1 MLHLSTMT
9 HPSPPSLPPVRSL
22 SRVRPPSV
30 PALFLLVALLVPCGG
45 MCAQDTSDVK
55 PVNLAIVSGIT
66 LGTVIPVHIYQQTA
80 WWQGPRAPFR
90 FENDWVYAL
99 NVDKLGH
106 MYAGYLLSRVFGY
119 SLEWSG
125 FSEHTS
131 TFYGSVLGLS
141 YQMYVEVEDGFH
153 RVYGFSPGDAFF
165 NMIGATIP
173 LAQWTFPVLR
183 NFSLKYS
190 YWPSAGYTDALK
202 AGQGKAFL
210 DDYQGTTVWLAMD
223 PHFLM
228 GSRLSDELPSWLGLA
243 LGVGARDLNESGG
256 GRRQA
261 TISLDYNFSRIQTGS
276 SFLHSLL
283 TVVDFFH
290 LPAPGIRLDGKR
302 VVFGVFYP

>member
-1 MLHLSTMT
+1 
-9 HPSPPSLPPVRSL
+9 V
-22 SRVRPPSV
+22 
-30 PALFLLVALLVPCGG
+30 
-45 MCAQDTSDVK
+45 CAQDTSEVK
-55 PVNLAIVSGIT
+55 PVRLAIVSGLT
-66 LGTVIPVHIYQQTA
+66 LGTVIPVHIYQQNA

-106 MYAGYLLSRVFGY
+106 MYAGYLLSRVFRY

-165 NMIGATIP
+165 NMIGAAIP

-183 NFSLKYS
+183 NFTLKYS
-190 YWPSAGYTDALK
+190 YWPSTGYENELK

-228 GSRLSDELPSWLGLA
+228 GNRLSDAVPPWLGLA
-243 LGVGARDLNESGG
+243 FGVGARDLNESGG

-261 TISLDYNFSRIQTGS
+261 TISLDYNFSRIETES
-276 SFLHSLL
+276 RFLHAVL

-290 LPAPGIRLDGKR
+290 LPAPGIRLDGNR
-302 VVFGVFYP
+302 VVFGIFYP

>member
-1 MLHLSTMT
+1 MT
-9 HPSPPSLPPVRSL
+9 ISFPPAR
-22 SRVRPPSV
+22 
-30 PALFLLVALLVPCGG
+30 AALLLLLLLFRQGG
-45 MCAQDTSDVK
+45 DVRAQDTSDVK
-55 PVNLAIVSGIT
+55 PVRLTIVSAVT
-66 LGTVIPVHIYQQTA
+66 LGTVIPVHIYQQNA

-106 MYAGYLLSRVFGY
+106 MYAGYLLSRMFKY

-165 NMIGATIP
+165 NIMGATIP

-183 NFSLKYS
+183 NFTLKYS
-190 YWPSAGYTDALK
+190 YWPSTGYRDELK
-202 AGQGKAFL
+202 AGQAKAFL
-210 DDYQGTTVWLAMD
+210 DDYQGTTVWLAVD
-223 PHFLM
+223 PHFMM
-228 GSRLSDELPSWLGLA
+228 GEKLSSAVPPWLGLA
-243 LGVGARDLNESGG
+243 FGVGARDLNESGG

-261 TISLDYNFSRIQTGS
+261 TLALDFNFSKIETES
-276 SFLHSLL
+276 SVLHAVFTL
-283 TVVDFFH
+283 VDFVH
-290 LPAPGIRLDGKR
+290 LPAPGIRLDGNR
-302 VVFGVFYP
+302 VLFGVFYP

>member
-1 MLHLSTMT
+1 MIPS
-9 HPSPPSLPPVRSL
+9 SPPECPPIRFPA
-22 SRVRPPSV
+22 RVRRVSV
-30 PALFLLVALLVPCGG
+30 PAILLLVSLLWTGEHLF
-45 MCAQDTSDVK
+45 AQDTSDVK
-55 PVNLAIVSGIT
+55 PVRLAIVSGIT
-66 LGTVIPVHIYQQTA
+66 LGTVIPVHIYQQNA

-106 MYAGYLLSRVFGY
+106 MYAGYLLSRAFGY
-119 SLEWSG
+119 SLRWSG

-131 TFYGSVLGLS
+131 TFYGSALGLT

-165 NMIGATIP
+165 NIIGATIP

-190 YWPSAGYTDALK
+190 YWPSPGYRSELK

-210 DDYQGTTVWLAMD
+210 DDYQGTTVWLAVD
-223 PHFLM
+223 PHFIL
-228 GSRLSDELPSWLGLA
+228 GSRLSDALPPWLGLA
-243 LGVGARDLNESGG
+243 FGVGARDLNESGG

-261 TISLDYNFSRIQTGS
+261 TIALDCNFSKIDTGS
-276 SFLHSLL
+276 DFLHALF
-283 TVVDFFH
+283 TVVDFYH

-302 VVFGVFYP
+302 VVLGVFYP